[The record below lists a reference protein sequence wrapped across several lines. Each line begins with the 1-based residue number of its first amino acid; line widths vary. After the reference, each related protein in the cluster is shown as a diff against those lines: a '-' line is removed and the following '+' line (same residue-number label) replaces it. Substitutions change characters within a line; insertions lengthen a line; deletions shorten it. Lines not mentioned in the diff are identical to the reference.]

1 MTLHQARAAAAHLNV
16 LLQAIKA
23 ALGAPPFFKEE
34 DGQAQQ
40 NGPSEESGKAEGSA
54 TTAKAQQA
62 SHRPAVLADG
72 SYASQ
77 TALTDTFTMPS
88 MASNSPLNLRWVS
101 YPGPEPAE
109 QQASLVWGRWGRAW
123 LVLETSF
130 SSNCCS
136 PLLLSETFLLVGE
149 GAHCRRA
156 ERPHDVPARAAGL
169 RLLDAAGGTEALG
182 QWCQTSLASTMHS
195 LGAFV

>member
-1 MTLHQARAAAAHLNV
+1 MYNM

-40 NGPSEESGKAEGSA
+40 NGSTVEGSKAEGSN

-88 MASNSPLNLRWVS
+88 MASNSPLNLRWVTVQS
-101 YPGPEPAE
+101 SQSKE
-109 QQASLVWGRWGRAW
+109 QIVWGCWGLAQLLAGTFGYAHHGCQASKKL
-123 LVLETSF
+123 F
-130 SSNCCS
+130 
-136 PLLLSETFLLVGE
+136 
-149 GAHCRRA
+149 
-156 ERPHDVPARAAGL
+156 PHKVP
-169 RLLDAAGGTEALG
+169 
-182 QWCQTSLASTMHS
+182 
-195 LGAFV
+195 

>member
-1 MTLHQARAAAAHLNV
+1 MTVREHCFLFSVGQRLCATV
-16 LLQAIKA
+16 KLLPQAIKA

-40 NGPSEESGKAEGSA
+40 NGASEEGSKADGTP

-88 MASNSPLNLRWVS
+88 MASNSPLNLRWVT
-101 YPGPEPAE
+101 G
-109 QQASLVWGRWGRAW
+109 QSLQ
-123 LVLETSF
+123 
-130 SSNCCS
+130 SNRSC
-136 PLLLSETFLLVGE
+136 L
-149 GAHCRRA
+149 
-156 ERPHDVPARAAGL
+156 
-169 RLLDAAGGTEALG
+169 
-182 QWCQTSLASTMHS
+182 M
-195 LGAFV
+195 

>member
-1 MTLHQARAAAAHLNV
+1 MSNM

-40 NGPSEESGKAEGSA
+40 NGSTEGSKAEGST

-88 MASNSPLNLRWVS
+88 MASNSPLNLRWVTVQS
-101 YPGPEPAE
+101 SQSNE
-109 QQASLVWGRWGRAW
+109 QIVWGCWGLAQLLAGTFGNALWECPLAMAVRPPGK
-123 LVLETSF
+123 LV
-130 SSNCCS
+130 
-136 PLLLSETFLLVGE
+136 PQK
-149 GAHCRRA
+149 
-156 ERPHDVPARAAGL
+156 VP
-169 RLLDAAGGTEALG
+169 
-182 QWCQTSLASTMHS
+182 
-195 LGAFV
+195 